1 MTNLDINKI
10 DSASKDIFIK
20 PLGINNISKQSKTP
34 ENTKDSKNKVPES
47 VAKKNITQG
56 IYDNVDFSSA
66 IKSVNDLVQSFNN
79 KVAFSVDEESK
90 QRIIKVFD
98 RDTGDIIRQIPKE
111 DMVRFLVKLKEI
123 QGIIFHKK
131 A

>member
-1 MTNLDINKI
+1 MTNLDLNKI
-10 DSASKDIFIK
+10 DSASKDIFLK
-20 PLGINNISKQSKTP
+20 PMGINNIAKQSKIS
-34 ENTKDSKNKVPES
+34 ENIKDNNKKVTEA
-47 VAKKNITQG
+47 VAKKSITQG
-56 IYDNVDFSSA
+56 IYDDVDFTGA
-66 IKSVNDLVQSFNN
+66 IKSVNELVQSINN
-79 KVAFSVDEESK
+79 KLAFSLDEESN

-111 DMVRFLVKLKEI
+111 DMVRLLVKLKEI